1 MTAALTPRE
10 RVSLALRELYQR
22 YGYRQ
27 YTVGKFE
34 EYDLYARN
42 RNFLAGEHILTFTD
56 PNGRLMALKPD
67 VTLSVIRNTRAE
79 GQTRKVWYT
88 ETVYRV
94 PRNSDGF
101 QEILQTGLECIGAV
115 DLYTMGEVLM
125 LSARSLEALGTDYV
139 VDVSHMG
146 LLTGVLSAAG
156 APAKLTADIL
166 AAAGEK
172 NLHTLRALCA
182 GAGLP
187 AETVSLLLE
196 LCSLAGPVR
205 ETLPALLAL
214 PLPAESRA
222 AAEELAA
229 VCATLSDFG
238 SYPVRLDLSVINDTD
253 YYNGLLFRGFV
264 DGVARPVLSGGR
276 YDHLLQRMGRPGRGI
291 GFAVYL
297 SELER
302 LLSET
307 LERDADTLLVYS
319 PEDDPARVAAA
330 AAALTA
336 AGGSV
341 RVQLRG
347 EDGVAC
353 GRKIAPDGS
362 EVD

>member
-1 MTAALTPRE
+1 MIAALTPRE

-42 RNFLAGEHILTFTD
+42 RNFLTGEHILTFTD

-67 VTLSVIRNTRAE
+67 VTLSVIRNTRGE

-88 ETVYRV
+88 ENVYRV

-125 LSARSLEALGTDYV
+125 LSARSLETLGTDYV
-139 VDVSHMG
+139 VELSHMG
-146 LLTGVLSAAG
+146 LLTGVLAAAG
-156 APAKLTADIL
+156 VSAGQTADIL

-172 NLHTLRALCA
+172 NLHTLRVLCA
-182 GAGLP
+182 EAGLSP
-187 AETVSLLLE
+187 ETGSLLLE

-205 ETLPALLAL
+205 EALPALLAL
-214 PLPAESRA
+214 PLPSESRA

-229 VCATLSDFG
+229 VCEILDAFG
-238 SYPVRLDLSVINDTD
+238 DYPLRLDLSVINDTD

-264 DGVARPVLSGGR
+264 AGAARPVLSGGR
-276 YDHLLQRMGRPGRGI
+276 YDHLLQRMGQPGRGI
-291 GFAVYL
+291 GFAVYF

-307 LERDADTLLVYS
+307 PERDVDTVLVYA
-319 PEDDPARVAAA
+319 PEDDPRQVAAA
-330 AAALTA
+330 AAARTA
-336 AGGSV
+336 AGESV

-347 EDGVAC
+347 EGGITY
-353 GRKIAPDGS
+353 GRKIGPDGS
-362 EVD
+362 EAD